1 MRGMTQFMR
10 TRIWSLLVATVLLAA
25 TACTSSQPPSQA
37 TIGEIRIGLLAPL
50 SGDEKAA
57 GTDAVHGAQLAA
69 AVLSGREGAQL
80 RNSEFDV
87 PRLEGSSVR
96 IIPADTGTHDPDHAV
111 TAAVHLATQQGVAGL
126 VGAYDP
132 DATAAASQRS
142 ERLPIPFVNGDSSAG
157 FLTERGLDWF
167 FRTGPTDRS
176 LSEAVFS
183 TLGQQAAAG
192 ARTRRLGVLYADDAP
207 SNGLAAATNGL
218 ASEGGYQ
225 IVPQG
230 PVSFPPGPGRDP
242 GASVAKVRAA
252 QPDVVVLIADQ
263 PVDAQKI
270 VNAFAAPGFT
280 PAGIFTL
287 GAGFKQ
293 PPALQNFVQHGAGLL
308 GSTPWSRE
316 AATRNPASKA
326 VVSLYEDSY
335 HTQMSDVAAGT
346 FTAVLTL
353 AAAIDHAHSLEP
365 ERIRTALLS
374 LDVPGRSTIMPWS
387 GVRFDATTHQN
398 TLATGLVEQF
408 LQGSFRV
415 IFPRELG
422 LTRVVWPLSNARA

>member
-1 MRGMTQFMR
+1 MTQFMR
-10 TRIWSLLVATVLLAA
+10 TWIWSLLVATVLVA
-25 TACTSSQPPSQA
+25 TSCTASQPSSQASL
-37 TIGEIRIGLLAPL
+37 GEIRIGLLAPL
-50 SGDEKAA
+50 SGGDKPA
-57 GTDAVHGAQLAA
+57 GSDALHGAQLAA
-69 AVLSGREGAQL
+69 AVLSGGAGAQL

-87 PRLEGSSVR
+87 PRLQGTSVR
-96 IIPADTGTHDPDHAV
+96 IVAADTRTHDPDHAV
-111 TAAVHLATQQGVAGL
+111 NEAIRLATREGVAGL

-132 DATAAASQRS
+132 DVTAAASQRS

-176 LSEAVFS
+176 LAEAVFS

-192 ARTRRLGVLYADDAP
+192 ARTRRIGILYADDAP

-218 ASEGGYQ
+218 AAEGGYQ

-230 PVSFPPGPGRDP
+230 PVSFQPGPGRDP
-242 GASVAKVRAA
+242 GASVAQVRAA
-252 QPDVVVLIADQ
+252 QPDAVVLVANAS
-263 PVDAQKI
+263 VDAQKI
-270 VNAFAAPGFT
+270 VNAFSTPGFM

-287 GAGFKQ
+287 GAGFRQ
-293 PPALQNFVQHGAGLL
+293 PPALQTFVRNGAGLL
-308 GSTPWSRE
+308 GSTSWSRE
-316 AATRNPASKA
+316 AATRNSASKA
-326 VVSLYEDSY
+326 VVSLYEESY
-335 HTQMSDVAAGT
+335 HAPMSDVAAGT

-353 AAAIDHAHSLEP
+353 ASAIDHARSLNP

-374 LDVPGRSTIMPWS
+374 LDVPARSTIMPWS

-398 TLATGLVEQF
+398 SLATGLVEQF

-422 LTRVVWPLSNARA
+422 LTRVVWPIANART